1 MQIEAS
7 VYKINGYPKKL
18 HCLSDQI
25 MPFYYQLLY
34 SICEVIDDLHVDISF
49 KQDCLKLT

>member
-1 MQIEAS
+1 MQIEAI

-18 HCLSDQI
+18 HCLSDQN
-25 MPFYYQLLY
+25 MPFYQLLD
-34 SICEVIDDLHVDISF
+34 SICEVIDDLHEDTSF